1 MMRSFVAAVA
11 TLLVLS
17 ACGSD
22 DSPEPAASPS
32 PQPSATPEPTDASPT
47 EPAPTPANLVVV
59 PGAIGPV
66 RADMSKA
73 EALKT
78 GFFNADVPPPVEGCD
93 PFPLRWKKKFKG
105 VDVLTRDDG
114 SIASLGAFE
123 GGPKT
128 SKGIGY
134 GSTLAQVIKAYPNL
148 SPVVDAA
155 FGQAGAYEFQGD
167 EFIGFLFGEETVSS
181 IKQSSKVTFMEVTV
195 GDKPEMMRSGCYSSP
210 RRGPRAA

>member
-1 MMRSFVAAVA
+1 MKRSFVAVLAA
-11 TLLVLS
+11 LLVLS

-22 DSPEPAASPS
+22 DSPKPEPTASPS
-32 PQPSATPEPTDASPT
+32 PQPSATPEPTTASPT
-47 EPAPTPANLVVV
+47 EPTPAPAALVVV
-59 PGAIGPV
+59 PGAIGSV

-73 EALKT
+73 EALMT

-93 PFPLRWKKKFKG
+93 PFPLQWKKNYKG
-105 VDVLTRDDG
+105 VDVLTRGDG

-155 FGQAGAYEFQGD
+155 FGQAGAFEFQGD
-167 EFIGFLFGEETVSS
+167 KFIGFLFGEETVSS
-181 IKQSSKVTFMEVTV
+181 VKQSSKVTFMEVTV
-195 GDKPEMMRSGCYSSP
+195 GDKPEMMRSGC
-210 RRGPRAA
+210 

>member
-1 MMRSFVAAVA
+1 MKRSLVAVVA

-22 DSPEPAASPS
+22 DSPKPVPTSSPV
-32 PQPSATPEPTDASPT
+32 PEPSATAEPTTD
-47 EPAPTPANLVVV
+47 APTPAPAGLVVV

-78 GFFNADVPPPVEGCD
+78 GFFIADVPPPVEGCD
-93 PFPLRWKKKFKG
+93 PFPLQWKKKYKG

-167 EFIGFLFGEETVSS
+167 KFIGFLFGEETVSS
-181 IKQSSKVTFMEVTV
+181 IKQSSKVTFMEVTI
-195 GDKPEMMRSGCYSSP
+195 GDKPEMMRSGC
-210 RRGPRAA
+210 